1 MGKYKLRLSDE
12 AMKSYQNYKQKDKK
26 TFERILSLLKNMQ
39 ETPFFGIGKPEPLK
53 YDLSGFWSRRI
64 DKKNRIIYEV
74 TNERRNQYYL
84 YYSNRKSL

>member
-12 AMKSYQNYKQKDKK
+12 AMKNYQNYKKKDEK

-39 ETPFFGIGKPEPLK
+39 ETPFSGIGKPEPLK

-84 YYSNRKSL
+84 YNSNRESL

>member
-39 ETPFFGIGKPEPLK
+39 ETPFSGIGKPEPLK